1 MVRAIFFILAGM
13 LFAPSLY
20 AQQEAEMLLSG
31 IADEETVTALPTDI
45 QNEYRKIDNDVLSMT
60 GARFDTPEQLVSQF
74 VNKYPEDHDRVRS
87 IYTWMA
93 LNIIYDDGARGEN
106 SKRDQKALNVWKA
119 KKAVCEGYANLF
131 NEMCRIAGIESR
143 SVVGYVPNA
152 DGSPLRYPNHVWNS
166 VKIDGKWHLL
176 DVTWASLALRRHTK
190 DGARDWAHLDRFFI
204 MDPETMIFSH
214 LPEDPYWQLQDH
226 YVSLEQFEQGEASIR
241 TALGGVAE
249 AKNFEAMIASYERLD
264 SLDRTIALLERM
276 EENKWNK
283 AREYNLGIAYF
294 YKAQEIITRL
304 RDLPDDARKRAKVT
318 AKKYYEKSL
327 DYLALI
333 DERDRG
339 YEFSQAL
346 SSNVTFRIETL
357 Q

>member
-13 LFAPSLY
+13 LFAPSIH

-31 IADEETVTALPTDI
+31 IADEETVTALPADI
-45 QNEYRKIDNDVLSMT
+45 QDEYGKIDNDVLSLA
-60 GARFDTPEQLVSQF
+60 GARFDTPEQLVWQF
-74 VNKYPEDHDRVRS
+74 VNKYPDDHDRVRG
-87 IYTWMA
+87 IYTWVA
-93 LNIIYDDGARGEN
+93 LNIIYDDGAGGEN
-106 SKRDQKALNVWKA
+106 SKQEQKALHVWKT

-131 NEMCRIAGIESR
+131 NEICRLAGIESR

-176 DVTWASLALRRHTK
+176 DVTWASLALRQSNR
-190 DGARDWAHLDRFFI
+190 DGEFDREHLDRFFLI
-204 MDPETMIFSH
+204 NPKDLIFSH

-249 AKNFEAMIASYERLD
+249 PKNFEAMIASYERLD
-264 SLDRTIALLERM
+264 SLGRTIALFERM

-294 YKAQEIITRL
+294 YKAQEIIARL

-339 YEFSQAL
+339 YKFSQAL
-346 SSNVTFRIETL
+346 SGNVTFRIETL